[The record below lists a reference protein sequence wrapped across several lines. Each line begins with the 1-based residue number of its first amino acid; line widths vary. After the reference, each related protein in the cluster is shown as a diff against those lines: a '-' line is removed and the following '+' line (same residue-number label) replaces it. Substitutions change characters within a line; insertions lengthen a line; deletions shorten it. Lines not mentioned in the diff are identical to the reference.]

1 MQRMSRCQAA
11 LAAAFAALGCCI
23 TLAACGGGDGGGGG
37 GGGSSDKASRPVTLK
52 VGVIPIADVA
62 PIYLGVKKG
71 FFKQE
76 KLTIKP
82 QLAEGGAAIV
92 PSVVAGDNQ
101 IGFSN
106 TTSLII
112 ARSKK
117 LPLRIISQG
126 DIGGTNAK
134 DAPDALLVKRD
145 GPIRTADDLEGKTVA
160 VNTLQNVGP
169 LTINRSLEKRGVDY
183 KKVKYVEVPFPEMSA
198 ALEGGRVDAAW
209 VVEPFVTQG
218 KAAGFKVLFNP
229 FEETAK
235 SLTVA
240 TYFTTERY
248 IASNRDTVDR
258 FVRAMR
264 RSLEYADSHPEEV
277 RDVVTEYTAIPAK
290 VAQRMV
296 LPQWG
301 AELNESTIETTAR
314 LAERYGFVKQAPAVD
329 DLVSAGK

>member
-37 GGGSSDKASRPVTLK
+37 GGGGGDKASRPVTLK

-76 KLTIKP
+76 NLTIKP

-183 KKVKYVEVPFPEMSA
+183 KKVK
-198 ALEGGRVDAAW
+198 
-209 VVEPFVTQG
+209 
-218 KAAGFKVLFNP
+218 FNP